1 MNIDSRKENDTL
13 VLSLEGRLDTST
25 APKLEACL
33 KEVLGGVTEL
43 TLNLKDLEYVS
54 SAGLRVLLG
63 AQKTMKKQG
72 SMQITGVNETVK
84 EIFDITGFSDIFT
97 IV

>member
-33 KEVLGGVTEL
+33 KEVLGGVKEL

-72 SMQITGVNETVK
+72 SMKITGVNETVK

>member
-33 KEVLGGVTEL
+33 KEVLDGVTEL

-72 SMQITGVNETVK
+72 SMKITGVNETVK

-97 IV
+97 IA

>member
-33 KEVLGGVTEL
+33 KEVLGGVKEL